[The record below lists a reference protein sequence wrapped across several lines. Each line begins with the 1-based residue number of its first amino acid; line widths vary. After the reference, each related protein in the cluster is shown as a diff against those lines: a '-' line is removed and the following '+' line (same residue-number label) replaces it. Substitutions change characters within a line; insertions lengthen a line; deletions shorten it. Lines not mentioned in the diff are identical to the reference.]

1 MSFKKAHFLI
11 WRFLLLGFRSG
22 LRSVIIDILKFNGL
36 RHQHLRLELQ
46 LIRIQETELKLLTK
60 LNLLLKIRSHHM
72 LLLNDLPCE
81 LRRLVT

>member
-11 WRFLLLGFRSG
+11 WRFLLLCFCSG
-22 LRSVIIDILKFNGL
+22 LRSVIIDILKFDGL
-36 RHQHLRLELQ
+36 WHQHLRLELQ

-60 LNLLLKIRSHHM
+60 LNLLLKIRSHYL

>member
-1 MSFKKAHFLI
+1 MSFKKTHFLI
-11 WRFLLLGFRSG
+11 WRFLLLCFFSG
-22 LRSVIIDILKFNGL
+22 LRSVIVDILKFNGL

-72 LLLNDLPCE
+72 LLLNDLPSK